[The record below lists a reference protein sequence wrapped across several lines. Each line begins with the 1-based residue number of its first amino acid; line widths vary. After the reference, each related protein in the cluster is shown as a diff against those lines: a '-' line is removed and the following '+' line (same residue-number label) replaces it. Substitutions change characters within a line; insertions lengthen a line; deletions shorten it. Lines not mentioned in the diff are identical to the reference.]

1 MKSTKRS
8 RKIFKRKLASFGRA
22 SYSSETRET
31 SDVYFDVYVE
41 VYTYR
46 MHLNIYL
53 EDTRKTCNVCVQYTT
68 VLCFSYAVDCSQW
81 GITVAA
87 PMRYDSV
94 TLAVIEVDFCVSLNA
109 LLKIKI

>member
-1 MKSTKRS
+1 MS
-8 RKIFKRKLASFGRA
+8 
-22 SYSSETRET
+22 RET

-53 EDTRKTCNVCVQYTT
+53 EDRRKTCNVCVQYTT
-68 VLCFSYAVDCSQW
+68 VLCVPYAVDCPQW

-94 TLAVIEVDFCVSLNA
+94 TWAETEVDFCVSLNA
-109 LLKIKI
+109 LLKIQI